1 MRKLLCYFGIHH
13 KVHFTQELIMR
24 TPCCDK
30 EIIINHDR
38 MLPNRFK
45 CKLGM
50 HNLPTSLSKGQPV
63 VCADCGRK
71 FKKVVTYYE

>member
-1 MRKLLCYFGIHH
+1 MRKLLCYFGIHT
-13 KVHFTQELIMR
+13 KVCSTGCLPA
-24 TPCCDK
+24 TTCCDA
-30 EIIINHDR
+30 EITINHDR
-38 MLPNRFK
+38 LFPNRFK

-71 FKKVVTYYE
+71 FRKIVTYYE

>member
-1 MRKLLCYFGIHH
+1 MRKLLCYIGFHS
-13 KVHFTQELIMR
+13 KVRFTEYLPVTTCCGSEI
-24 TPCCDK
+24 TP
-30 EIIINHDR
+30 NHDR

-71 FKKVVTYYE
+71 FRKVVVYYE

>member
-1 MRKLLCYFGIHH
+1 MRKLLCYFGFHS
-13 KVHFTQELIMR
+13 KVGFTEHLPV
-24 TPCCDK
+24 TTCCCT
-30 EIIINHDR
+30 EITINHDR
-38 MLPNRFK
+38 LFPNRFK

-50 HNLPTSLSKGQPV
+50 HNLPTTLSKGQPV

>member
-1 MRKLLCYFGIHH
+1 MRKLLCYFGFHS
-13 KVHFTQELIMR
+13 KVQFTEHLPV
-24 TPCCDK
+24 TTCCGT
-30 EIIINHDR
+30 EIVVNHDR
-38 MLPNRFK
+38 LFSNIFK

-50 HNLPTSLSKGQPV
+50 HNLPTTLSKGQPV

>member
-1 MRKLLCYFGIHH
+1 MRKLLCYFGIHP
-13 KVHFTQELIMR
+13 KVYFTDEQFPR
-24 TPCCDK
+24 TTCCNI
-30 EIIINHDR
+30 EITPNHER
-38 MLPNRFK
+38 LFPNRFK

-50 HNLPTSLSKGQPV
+50 HNLPLTLSKGQPV